1 MRRALA
7 GLALAVMGALPGT
20 ATAGG
25 LDVRLGAFFPNE
37 ESNLFVDDRILYT
50 VDKGDWSSFT
60 GGIEYNARVAP
71 HIELG
76 IHVDGYGE
84 TLHTSY
90 RSFVDTDGREIF
102 QTLKLQ
108 TVPAG
113 MTLRFIAGGR
123 HSRIQPYLG
132 VGGGLIYYEYEEFG
146 DFIDFDDPAMQVI
159 PDAFISDGITGFGH
173 ATGGLRVRLNH
184 DFSLVGEGRYQF
196 ASKAEMEEDFRGNSL
211 DLNGWSATIGVHV
224 QF

>member
-7 GLALAVMGALPGT
+7 GLALAMVSALPGT

-25 LDVRLGAFFPNE
+25 LDLRLGAFFPDE
-37 ESNLFVDDRILYT
+37 ESNLFIDDRVLYT
-50 VDKGDWSSFT
+50 VDKGDWSGFT
-60 GGIEYNARVAP
+60 GGIEYNAQVAP
-71 HIELG
+71 HIEVG

-90 RSFVDTDGREIF
+90 RGFTDDSGREIF
-102 QTLKLQ
+102 QTLKLHI
-108 TVPAG
+108 VPVG
-113 MTLRFIAGGR
+113 MTVRFIAGGH
-123 HSRIQPYLG
+123 HSRIRPYIG
-132 VGGGLIYYEYEEFG
+132 IGGGLIYWEYEEFG
-146 DFIDFDDPAMQVI
+146 DFIDFDDPAMEVI
-159 PDAFISDGITGFGH
+159 PDAFVSDGLTGGGH
-173 ATGGLRVRLNH
+173 ATAGLRVGLNH
-184 DFSLVGEGRYQF
+184 DFSLVAEGRYQF